1 MQTNTKPHIHPAF
14 RFQDLEIWQLAIDTT
29 KKLVNIAD
37 LLETK
42 KKYRF
47 AEQLNSAALSISNNI
62 AEGSG
67 SKSKKDFV
75 NFLNYAHRSVFENAN
90 MVIFFNQSGYI
101 SDIELENLLEEL
113 DKLARKITSF
123 QKYLSSN
130 LTQGSSG
137 K

>member
-1 MQTNTKPHIHPAF
+1 MANF
-14 RFQDLEIWQLAIDTT
+14 RFQELEIWKLAIEVAG
-29 KKLVNIAD
+29 KLSLIAD
-37 LLETK
+37 QLEAK
-42 KKYRF
+42 KKFRF

-67 SKSKKDFV
+67 SNSKKDFI
-75 NFLNYAHRSVFENAN
+75 NFLNMAHRSVFENAS
-90 MVIFFNQSGYI
+90 MLLFFNQGGYI
-101 SDIELENLLEEL
+101 SDEELKDLLEEL

-130 LTQGSSG
+130 LTQGSTG

>member
-1 MQTNTKPHIHPAF
+1 MANF
-14 RFQDLEIWQLAIDTT
+14 RFQELEIWKLAIEVAG
-29 KKLVNIAD
+29 KLSLIAD
-37 LLETK
+37 QLEAK
-42 KKYRF
+42 KKFRF

-67 SKSKKDFV
+67 SNSKKDFI
-75 NFLNYAHRSVFENAN
+75 NFLDMAHRSVFENAS
-90 MVIFFNQSGYI
+90 MLLFFNQGGYI
-101 SDIELENLLEEL
+101 SDEELKDLLEEL

-130 LTQGSSG
+130 LTQGSTG